1 MKEKVLYKRLSPVQI
16 LAFGGFILLSIASLC
31 SLLIESI
38 WADYTLIPNP
48 KVVIPVANVF
58 STVLAVFVFF
68 FPKKHFLLYFVLFFQ
83 STMTAFTGYE
93 NLSVFLFSL
102 FIILFFL
109 QTSLSH
115 KRRKKAIIL
124 FYILY
129 GTLLTGC
136 IPFGLDR
143 FWVALGSTLFSAS
156 AFICVLKLFR
166 VKLAVFIPAINQHL
180 FISPEINLPK
190 PGEILH
196 LADYSLSER
205 QINFLYESIVKNKSY
220 GEISVFYGLSK
231 SLVKKEMCSI
241 LDVFSCKNME
251 SLKIVFSQFQVE
263 KA

>member
-1 MKEKVLYKRLSPVQI
+1 MQERLKKLEPIQFI
-16 LAFGGFILLSIASLC
+16 ALGGFTLCIIATLC
-31 SLLIESI
+31 NILIESK
-38 WADYTLIPNP
+38 WMYYTFIPNS
-48 KVVIPVANVF
+48 KIVVPCLNIF
-58 STVLAVFVFF
+58 SAIIAIFIFL
-68 FPKKHFLLYFVLFFQ
+68 FPRKHFFLYFVLFSQ
-83 STMTAFTGYE
+83 SAKTAFTGFE
-93 NLSVFLFSL
+93 SLSVFLFSL
-102 FIILFFL
+102 FIVLFFL
-109 QTSLSH
+109 QTSMSH
-115 KRRKKAIIL
+115 KKRRIAIIV
-124 FYILY
+124 FYISY
-129 GTLLTGC
+129 CALLTGC
-136 IPFGLDR
+136 IPFGLER

-241 LDVFSCKNME
+241 LDVFGCKNME